1 MLEVTIAVGKGDETY
16 GLPIADDSHTT
27 MKMLNHRTFGR
38 RGMILLIELRS
49 DNIKE
54 ALQRIRTDPNTVY
67 SESQALDKHRATCIL
82 ITKNSPLCRAMSST
96 RGFCKS
102 CVLTANSN
110 QGSNRK
116 GPIEWR
122 MVFGEDDSLKTF
134 LTKLDRMGLTA
145 EVKDIGGLESSNSLT
160 LEQEQSLKTASER
173 GYFKFPRKT
182 SLRKLAEMQ
191 GISPSTLDEV
201 LRRAEGKVIDTH
213 MGDINGTTPRESDD

>member
-1 MLEVTIAVGKGDETY
+1 
-16 GLPIADDSHTT
+16 
-27 MKMLNHRTFGR
+27 
-38 RGMILLIELRS
+38 
-49 DNIKE
+49 
-54 ALQRIRTDPNTVY
+54 
-67 SESQALDKHRATCIL
+67 
-82 ITKNSPLCRAMSST
+82 
-96 RGFCKS
+96 
-102 CVLTANSN
+102 
-110 QGSNRK
+110 
-116 GPIEWR
+116 

>member
-1 MLEVTIAVGKGDETY
+1 LLEVTIAVERGQDTF

-38 RGMILLIELRS
+38 KGMILLIEVRS

-54 ALQRIRTDPNTVY
+54 ALQRIRTDPNTIY
-67 SESQALDKHRATCIL
+67 SECQTLDKHRATCIL
-82 ITKNSPLCRAMSST
+82 VTRNSPLCRAMSTT

-110 QGSNRK
+110 QRSNRK

-122 MVFGEDDSLKTF
+122 MVLGEDDSLKTF
-134 LTKLDRMGLTA
+134 LAKLEGMGFAAT
-145 EVKDIGGLESSNSLT
+145 VRDIGGLENSNSLT
-160 LEQEQSLKTASER
+160 LEQEQSLKIASER

-213 MGDINGTTPRESDD
+213 MGAINGTAPQESEG